1 MSVASA
7 AFLRRALNPSVL
19 LEGFQRGSPGRA
31 QRALYAGRGIGVG
44 HKVSFSEHK

>member
-1 MSVASA
+1 MSVSSA